1 MKHSCLL
8 SVGLAVALAV
18 GTPRAALANG
28 AFPDSEGIL
37 LPADHPDQL
46 LLATNFGL
54 FTSDDAGKTWAWS
67 CEQNGVSDLASLY
80 QMGPA
85 PLNRLF
91 AVSAHGLIHS
101 DDRSCTWDTATGA
114 VDHVLVT
121 DYFPDPTDAMRIL
134 AVGLPDTTQLGPAG
148 IYRSLDGGA
157 TFTGPVYVGSIQG
170 SIVSV
175 ESARSDPRIVYV
187 AMYQTPGPH
196 PRLVKSS
203 DGGDT
208 WADPLDVEPSIGPN
222 LYRIIAIDPLDPRKI
237 FLRVTE
243 ATLESLAISE
253 DGGVTFRKAVTF
265 DLKISAFA
273 RLPGGV
279 LLVAGV
285 NIAGGGDM
293 LPAGYRSTDGGQTFA
308 PWRTG
313 LMIRALAVRD
323 GLLYAAADN
332 FKDGFALGVSSDQGA
347 TFKPMMTYDQASSVK
362 ACVDQICGESCQLLA
377 TRQLFP
383 AAICVSAD
391 AGGEAGPD
399 AGPAPVPA
407 SSGCG
412 CAVGSAAGRWTAAGA
427 LLLGAL
433 FLCRRR
439 RRNAA
444 RAGSPT
450 LDRRISQRSLR
461 WGMPFRRS
469 ACLFGRGPASSDS
482 EFHAASPAIGAG
494 FFGLCAVFM
503 LAGGFRP
510 IGRLQHRRRAGVV
523 QQWRWRN
530 GDG

>member
-1 MKHSCLL
+1 MEAPRRRRLLRGVTDSCLL
-8 SVGLAVALAV
+8 SVGLAVALAA

-37 LPADHPDQL
+37 LPADHPNQL

-80 QMGPA
+80 QLGPA
-85 PLNRLF
+85 PLNRVF
-91 AVSAHGLIHS
+91 AVSAQGLIHS
-101 DDRSCTWDTATGA
+101 DDSSCTWNRATGV
-114 VDHVLVT
+114 VDQVLVT
-121 DYFPDPTDAMRIL
+121 DYFPDPTDPMRIL
-134 AVGLPDTTQLGPAG
+134 AVGLPDTAQLDPPG

-157 TFTGPVYVGSIQG
+157 TFTGPQYVGPIQG

-243 ATLESLAISE
+243 PTLESLAISE
-253 DGGVTFRKAVTF
+253 DGGVTFRKALTF
-265 DLKISAFA
+265 DVKISAFA

-279 LLVAGV
+279 ILVAGV
-285 NIAGGGDM
+285 NKAGGGDM
-293 LPAGYRSTDGGQTFA
+293 LSAGYRSTDGGQTFA

-313 LMIRALAVRD
+313 LGIRALAVRD

-332 FKDGFALGVSSDQGA
+332 FKDGFALGVSTDQGA

-377 TRQLFP
+377 TGKLFP
-383 AAICVSAD
+383 AAVCASAD

-412 CAVGSAAGRWTAAGA
+412 CAMGSAAGRRTAAGA
-427 LLLGAL
+427 LLPGAL

-444 RAGSPT
+444 RA
-450 LDRRISQRSLR
+450 RITAR
-461 WGMPFRRS
+461 
-469 ACLFGRGPASSDS
+469 
-482 EFHAASPAIGAG
+482 
-494 FFGLCAVFM
+494 
-503 LAGGFRP
+503 
-510 IGRLQHRRRAGVV
+510 
-523 QQWRWRN
+523 
-530 GDG
+530 

>member
-1 MKHSCLL
+1 
-8 SVGLAVALAV
+8 
-18 GTPRAALANG
+18 
-28 AFPDSEGIL
+28 
-37 LPADHPDQL
+37 
-46 LLATNFGL
+46 
-54 FTSDDAGKTWAWS
+54 
-67 CEQNGVSDLASLY
+67 
-80 QMGPA
+80 
-85 PLNRLF
+85 
-91 AVSAHGLIHS
+91 
-101 DDRSCTWDTATGA
+101 
-114 VDHVLVT
+114 
-121 DYFPDPTDAMRIL
+121 MRIL
-134 AVGLPDTTQLGPAG
+134 AVGLPDTTTQLDPAG

-157 TFTGPVYVGSIQG
+157 TFTGPLYVGPIQG
-170 SIVSV
+170 SIISV

-243 ATLESLAISE
+243 PKLESLAISE

-279 LLVAGV
+279 ILVAGV
-285 NIAGGGDM
+285 NRAGGGDM

-377 TRQLFP
+377 TQQLFP

-391 AGGEAGPD
+391 AGGD

-412 CAVGSAAGRWTAAGA
+412 CAVGSAAGRWTTAGA

-450 LDRRISQRSLR
+450 LDRRISQDPCV
-461 WGMPFRRS
+461 G
-469 ACLFGRGPASSDS
+469 ACLFAGQPACSGGGPASS
-482 EFHAASPAIGAG
+482 
-494 FFGLCAVFM
+494 
-503 LAGGFRP
+503 
-510 IGRLQHRRRAGVV
+510 
-523 QQWRWRN
+523 
-530 GDG
+530 

>member
-1 MKHSCLL
+1 LL

-37 LPADHPDQL
+37 LPADRADQL

-101 DDRSCTWDTATGA
+101 DDRSCTWHVATGA

-121 DYFPDPTDAMRIL
+121 DYFPDPTDPMRIL
-134 AVGLPDTTQLGPAG
+134 AVGLPDTATQLDPAG

-157 TFTGPVYVGSIQG
+157 TFTGPLYVGSIQG

-279 LLVAGV
+279 ILVAGV
-285 NIAGGGDM
+285 NSAGGGDM

-323 GLLYAAADN
+323 GLLYAAANN

-362 ACVDQICGESCQLLA
+362 ACVDQICRESCQMLA
-377 TRQLFP
+377 TAKLFP

-399 AGPAPVPA
+399 AGHAPVPA

-427 LLLGAL
+427 PLLGAL

-444 RAGSPT
+444 RGRSASGRGGLYHAAPGSRT
-450 LDRRISQRSLR
+450 
-461 WGMPFRRS
+461 RRS
-469 ACLFGRGPASSDS
+469 AG
-482 EFHAASPAIGAG
+482 AASD
-494 FFGLCAVFM
+494 
-503 LAGGFRP
+503 R
-510 IGRLQHRRRAGVV
+510 
-523 QQWRWRN
+523 QQR
-530 GDG
+530 